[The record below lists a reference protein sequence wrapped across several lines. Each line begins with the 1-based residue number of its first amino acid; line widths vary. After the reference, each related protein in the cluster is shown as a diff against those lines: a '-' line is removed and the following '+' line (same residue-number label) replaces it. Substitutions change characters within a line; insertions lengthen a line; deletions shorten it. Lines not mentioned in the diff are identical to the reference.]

1 MSGSDAN
8 TEFSQA
14 VSRARSGNR
23 DAYAEIIALA
33 KTSEIDPESVAELA
47 RCMAESASQLRSRP
61 QSADI
66 ASTGGPGSLTTLLCP
81 LILRAH
87 GCIVP
92 KVAVQG
98 RPAGGVD
105 VLGSLEG
112 YRVDLDAAE
121 AESCLDEAGYVHVLA
136 GERFAPMDAE
146 LFRLRQERD
155 AQGIPSLVAA
165 SLLSKKLAAGSP
177 VAGLDI
183 RVGPHGNFG
192 RDLGTASAN
201 ARMFEESAVE
211 CGLVPRTFIGES
223 SGLEQPWIGRGEA
236 LSALDLLLSGEP
248 DEWLLR
254 HADRCSGMAAA
265 VARAAGLRVEV
276 DGWNPELAERAREAM
291 RANLR
296 AQGSSLE
303 ALERRAAEVR
313 HSESVELRAGRAG
326 VIEIDI
332 GAVRSA
338 LVEAQLA
345 HGGRFPD
352 PAGVRLLVEEGT
364 AVGRGDPLAAVRSE
378 MSHRGPT
385 LEALSSAISVS
396 GDPATLGKG
405 TS

>member
-1 MSGSDAN
+1 MS
-8 TEFSQA
+8 SQA
-14 VSRARSGNR
+14 NIEFRKAVRQARSGNR
-23 DAYAEIIALA
+23 DAYAEIITLA
-33 KTSEIDPESVAELA
+33 KTSAIDAESVAQLA
-47 RCMAESASQLRSRP
+47 RCMSESAGQLRNRP

-105 VLGSLEG
+105 VLGSLDG
-112 YRVDLDAAE
+112 YRVELDVDE
-121 AESCLDEAGYVHVLA
+121 AEWCLDEAGYVHVLA

-146 LFRLRQERD
+146 LFLLRQERD

-165 SLLSKKLAAGSP
+165 SLLSKKLASGSP

-192 RDLGTASAN
+192 GNLREAQEN
-201 ARMFEESAVE
+201 ARLFEEGAVA
-211 CGLVPRTFIGES
+211 CGLTPLTFIGEA

-236 LSALDLLLSGEP
+236 LSALDLLLSGQP
-248 DEWLLR
+248 DEWLLC
-254 HADRCSGMAAA
+254 HAGRCSEMAAH
-265 VARAAGLRVEV
+265 VARAAGVRVQT
-276 DGWNPELAERAREAM
+276 DDWNPDLAQLAREAM

-303 ALERRAAEVR
+303 TLERRAAEVR
-313 HSESVELRAGRAG
+313 NTESVELYARRTG
-326 VIEIDI
+326 VVEIDT

-338 LVEAQLA
+338 LVEAQVGV
-345 HGGRFPD
+345 GGRFPD
-352 PAGVRLLVEEGT
+352 PAGVRLLVEGGT
-364 AVGRGDPLAAVRSE
+364 VVERGAPLAEVRCQ
-378 MSHRGPT
+378 MSQRGPT
-385 LEALSSAISVS
+385 LERLSSAISVS

-405 TS
+405 SP

>member
-1 MSGSDAN
+1 MS
-8 TEFSQA
+8 SQA
-14 VSRARSGNR
+14 NIEFRKAVRQARSGDR
-23 DAYAEIIALA
+23 DAYAEIITLA
-33 KTSEIDPESVAELA
+33 KTSAIDAESVAQLA
-47 RCMAESASQLRSRP
+47 RCMSESAGQLRNRP

-105 VLGSLEG
+105 VLGSLDG
-112 YRVDLDAAE
+112 YRVELEVDE

-136 GERFAPMDAE
+136 GKRFAPMDAE
-146 LFRLRQERD
+146 LFLLRQERD

-165 SLLSKKLAAGSP
+165 SLLSKKLASGSP

-183 RVGPHGNFG
+183 RVGHHGNFG
-192 RDLGTASAN
+192 GNLREAQEN
-201 ARMFEESAVE
+201 ARLFEEGAVA
-211 CGLVPRTFIGES
+211 CGLTPLTFIGEA

-236 LSALDLLLSGEP
+236 LSALDLLLSGQP

-254 HADRCSGMAAA
+254 HAGRCSEMAAH
-265 VARAAGLRVEV
+265 VARAAGFRVQT
-276 DGWNPELAERAREAM
+276 DDWNPDLAQLAREAM

-303 ALERRAAEVR
+303 TLERRAAEVR
-313 HSESVELRAGRAG
+313 NTGSVELYARRTG
-326 VIEIDI
+326 VVEIDT

-338 LVEAQLA
+338 LVEAQA
-345 HGGRFPD
+345 GVGGRFPD
-352 PAGVRLLVEEGT
+352 PAGVRLLVEGGT
-364 AVGRGDPLAAVRSE
+364 VVERGAPLAEVRCQ
-378 MSHRGPT
+378 MSQRGPT
-385 LEALSSAISVS
+385 LERLSSAISVS

-405 TS
+405 SP